1 MRDKP
6 QGRAWRGPSGPIP
19 TRAELGLDGPSPG
32 GGSPTGLLSSI
43 LNSTGDGL
51 LVIDLAGKILAWNDL
66 FVSMWNL
73 PLGVIESRHEA
84 EAIAAILGQVSD
96 ADGFLNRIR
105 ELSARPDEESFETI
119 TLKDGRIFERFS
131 RPLGPKRD
139 IQGRVWSFRDATV
152 RRSAERSLRES
163 EMRFRAFAEGADCGL
178 LIYRDDAV
186 VFANRWVREVFGDVL
201 GRPFWTNVHPDDVE
215 PVKARGRA
223 RARGETVENRLD
235 VRMID
240 RHGATRWFEI
250 SGTPI
255 ELDGL
260 PAVLTTAYDITKRR
274 QAEERTRHVA
284 FHDALTDL
292 PNRALF
298 VDRAEKAL
306 ALARR
311 EGDTVGVILLDLDRF
326 KNVNDSLGHDAG
338 DELIRHS
345 ASRLREVLRGSDTV
359 ARLGGDE
366 FAILLPGL
374 RSDETVRVALKLL
387 DAMRRPF
394 LVASREL
401 RVSASLGLAIGPQ
414 DGDDV
419 QTLVKSADTAMYRAK
434 DAGRDRLQ
442 LFDPAMNRAAIR
454 LLELENEL
462 HEGLAR
468 QEFLVYYQPIFRTK
482 TGELC
487 GVEALIRWRRPDGSI
502 RLPGEFVGV
511 AEATGFIQPLGAFVL
526 QTACRDL
533 AHMRATLNVPLRV
546 SVNVSAAQVREPDL
560 VSLVSSSLNAAGLEA
575 EALELEITES
585 SALQGAERTLE
596 SLRAIVALG
605 VAICLD
611 DFVTGYASLD
621 LLRRL
626 PIKRIKIDRS
636 FVQDVGSDRVD
647 EAISSATIALA
658 HQLHLEVVG
667 EGVET
672 DFQRQFLEE
681 QGCDLLQG
689 YLLGRPMPRDEIT
702 RLLQE
707 NTH

>member
-1 MRDKP
+1 
-6 QGRAWRGPSGPIP
+6 
-19 TRAELGLDGPSPG
+19 
-32 GGSPTGLLSSI
+32 
-43 LNSTGDGL
+43 
-51 LVIDLAGKILAWNDL
+51 
-66 FVSMWNL
+66 
-73 PLGVIESRHEA
+73 
-84 EAIAAILGQVSD
+84 
-96 ADGFLNRIR
+96 
-105 ELSARPDEESFETI
+105 
-119 TLKDGRIFERFS
+119 
-131 RPLGPKRD
+131 
-139 IQGRVWSFRDATV
+139 
-152 RRSAERSLRES
+152 
-163 EMRFRAFAEGADCGL
+163 
-178 LIYRDDAV
+178 
-186 VFANRWVREVFGDVL
+186 
-201 GRPFWTNVHPDDVE
+201 
-215 PVKARGRA
+215 
-223 RARGETVENRLD
+223 
-235 VRMID
+235 
-240 RHGATRWFEI
+240 
-250 SGTPI
+250 
-255 ELDGL
+255 
-260 PAVLTTAYDITKRR
+260 
-274 QAEERTRHVA
+274 
-284 FHDALTDL
+284 
-292 PNRALF
+292 LF

-546 SVNVSAAQVREPDL
+546 SVNVSAAQIREPDL
-560 VSLVSSSLNAAGLEA
+560 VSLVSSSLNAAGVEA

-605 VAICLD
+605 VAISLD
-611 DFVTGYASLD
+611 DFGTGYASLD